1 MSLVRGTRGD
11 LDSIG
16 EEVIDIDDLPP
27 PKNSKETDQLLSQ
40 EIDGETSD
48 KILTEED
55 NDYNYPQ
62 TLRFGMINIVIY
74 LSS

>member
-1 MSLVRGTRGD
+1 MSLVRGTGGD

-27 PKNSKETDQLLSQ
+27 PKNSKETDQLL
-40 EIDGETSD
+40 
-48 KILTEED
+48 TEED

>member
-27 PKNSKETDQLLSQ
+27 PKDSIGEEVIDIDDLPPPKNSKETDQLL
-40 EIDGETSD
+40 
-48 KILTEED
+48 
-55 NDYNYPQ
+55 
-62 TLRFGMINIVIY
+62 MIIIIHKR
-74 LSS
+74 

>member
-27 PKNSKETDQLLSQ
+27 PKNSKETDQLL
-40 EIDGETSD
+40 
-48 KILTEED
+48 
-55 NDYNYPQ
+55 
-62 TLRFGMINIVIY
+62 MIIIIHKR
-74 LSS
+74 